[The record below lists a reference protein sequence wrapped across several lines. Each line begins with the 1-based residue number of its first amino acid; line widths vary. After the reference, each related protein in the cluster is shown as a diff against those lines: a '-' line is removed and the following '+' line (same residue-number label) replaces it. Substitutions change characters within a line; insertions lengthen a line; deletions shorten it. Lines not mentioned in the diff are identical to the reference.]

1 MHLDKVPPHR
11 FLYRLIGWTARILL
25 KLVFGLKIIGLEN
38 IPKHGAFIMASN
50 HRSLIDPPVL
60 GSVCPREVFFAA
72 KKELLEIPIF
82 GRIIAYLNAVPVRR
96 TGYDRGVL
104 KLLGNALDN
113 GYGITIFPEGTRSRN
128 GNLGKPKPGV
138 GILSRNHDTLIVPVF
153 ISGSSE
159 ITRQIIKRKLLV
171 QFGESIK
178 FSDQDFEEE
187 SDDKEVYRTI
197 SVKVIRNIAKLG
209 GVDSPM

>member
-1 MHLDKVPPHR
+1 M
-11 FLYRLIGWTARILL
+11 L